1 MGQYREKNC
10 KYCEKPFRKQGVF
23 CSKACSNSNRPVS
36 DRVRENMKEVAEDY
50 NKTPAALAKQSML
63 HTSLQGLTM
72 DDFAVEIPEFYEL
85 PEGYTPDF

>member
-23 CSKACSNSNRPVS
+23 CSKACSNSHRPVT

-50 NKTPAALAKQSML
+50 NKTPAALAKQATL
-63 HTSLQGLTM
+63 GTSLNSLTA
-72 DDFAVEIPEFYEL
+72 DEYAVDIPTIYEVPDGYSTDF
-85 PEGYTPDF
+85 

>member
-23 CSKACSNSNRPVS
+23 CSKACSNSHRPVT

-50 NKTPAALAKQSML
+50 NKTPAALAKQAML
-63 HTSLQGLTM
+63 GTSLNSLTA
-72 DDFAVEIPEFYEL
+72 DEYAVGIPEFYEL

>member
-23 CSKACSNSNRPVS
+23 CSKACSNSHRPVS
-36 DRVRENMKEVAEDY
+36 ERVRENMKEVAEDY

-63 HTSLQGLTM
+63 HTSLQSLTV
-72 DDFAVEIPEFYEL
+72 DDYAVDIPTIYEIPD
-85 PEGYTPDF
+85 GYSTDF